1 MDIIRATVISIKNT
15 DKNVISVEPF
25 QLCTAVCLEGLNT
38 DRFLLHKCH
47 VFIVE
52 KVDNTNKPKVNGK
65 KKTSIT
71 HLPDITLLV
80 SLSPY
85 THAKHIITFFT

>member
-25 QLCTAVCLEGLNT
+25 QLCVAVCLEGLNT
-38 DRFLLHKCH
+38 DIFLLHKCH
-47 VFIVE
+47 IFIVE

-71 HLPDITLLV
+71 HLPGITLLV
-80 SLSPY
+80 SLS
-85 THAKHIITFFT
+85 THTHPTHIITFFT